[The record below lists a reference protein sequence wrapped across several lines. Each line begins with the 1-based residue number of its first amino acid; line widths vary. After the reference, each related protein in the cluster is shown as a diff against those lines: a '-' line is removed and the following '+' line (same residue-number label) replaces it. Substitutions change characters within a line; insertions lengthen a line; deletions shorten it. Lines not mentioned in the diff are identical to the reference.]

1 MKRIIKGKVYNTE
14 TAQQVGHYESEY
26 GCTDFNYYEQ
36 VLYRKKTGE
45 YFLYGRGNAASPYA
59 QSAGE
64 SSWTGGE
71 SIRPLT
77 FEEAREWAES
87 HLEADLYIEE
97 FGDPGE
103 GEGEDVRFTV
113 LLSPGVHEK
122 LRRLQAE
129 TGESMST
136 IAGQL
141 IERHIDSYEPPMT
154 VDKIIEDSN
163 LSDKDKKFVQSLLDE
178 GVLRVSDEDF
188 PLFEHWIEHEQLD
201 SYRPTFFGGYT
212 PDQFQYEQI
221 EQFGEEVDLED
232 RQWYTI
238 LPEGIVAYSDD
249 PGWWK

>member
-1 MKRIIKGKVYNTE
+1 MKRIIKGKVYNTD
-14 TAQQVGHYESEY
+14 TAKQVGHYESEY

-36 VLYRKKTGE
+36 ILYRKKTGE
-45 YFLYGRGNAASPYA
+45 YFLYGHGNAASPYA
-59 QSAGE
+59 QSTGE
-64 SSWTGGE
+64 NSWTGGE

-77 FEEAREWAES
+77 FEEAREWAET

-129 TGESMST
+129 TGESMGT
-136 IAGQL
+136 IGGQL

-163 LSDKDKKFVQSLLDE
+163 LTLKDKRFVRSVIDRGILTVLDADLPLLKY
-178 GVLRVSDEDF
+178 
-188 PLFEHWIEHEQLD
+188 WIENEQLD
-201 SYRPTFFGGYT
+201 SYRPMFYGGYT
-212 PDQFQYEQI
+212 PERFQKEQV

-232 RQWYTI
+232 RQWYTV
-238 LPEGIVAYSDD
+238 LPEGIIEYSDE
-249 PGWWK
+249 PRWWK